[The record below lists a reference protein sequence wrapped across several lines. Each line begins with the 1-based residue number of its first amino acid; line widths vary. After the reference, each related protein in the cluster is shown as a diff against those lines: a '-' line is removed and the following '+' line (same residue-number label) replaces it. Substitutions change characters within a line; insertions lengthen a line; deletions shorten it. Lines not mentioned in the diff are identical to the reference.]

1 MSTIAARAKAAVAA
15 SPRTQ
20 SEIASA
26 IGMTPDA
33 FSRALNGHRGFGALE
48 LAELA
53 RELGADLHELITG
66 EPDPSA
72 FVVSA
77 RHSYDPGSRTRAV
90 DSLAGDTSVLEDI
103 RLLYRQAG
111 DVAPTPSLPADPAG
125 MRAALGGGFVGP
137 FMERVEKLSIDV
149 IRIGEIGTAWSGE
162 IFGRKVI
169 VLPTSGNWFWQ
180 NWSIAHELGHLIL
193 GHQGVAPGSVAN
205 DQCEA
210 AASAFAAE
218 LLVPETA
225 VREVCAGDP
234 SLQGVA
240 RYLWDAGISTKT
252 LAARLSTLAITPGD
266 ALSELLDGTTQKAL
280 RRHAGLQHEWFEP
293 DPITARME
301 AAAQRHFPAWL
312 INAHAA
318 RVLAGELDTGS
329 LAWMTG
335 IPPEQMDIGDAPP
348 ERELSGAELADL
360 FG

>member
-1 MSTIAARAKAAVAA
+1 MPTPDFVLRLRSKIGHEPLHLPGVTAVILRDVPMGAAVWEV
-15 SPRTQ
+15 P
-20 SEIASA
+20 
-26 IGMTPDA
+26 
-33 FSRALNGHRGFGALE
+33 
-48 LAELA
+48 
-53 RELGADLHELITG
+53 
-66 EPDPSA
+66 
-72 FVVSA
+72 
-77 RHSYDPGSRTRAV
+77 
-90 DSLAGDTSVLEDI
+90 SVLLTRRADTGTWAPVAGISEPGEDI
-103 RLLYRQAG
+103 G
-111 DVAPTPSLPADPAG
+111 
-125 MRAALGGGFVGP
+125 
-137 FMERVEKLSIDV
+137 
-149 IRIGEIGTAWSGE
+149 
-162 IFGRKVI
+162 
-169 VLPTSGNWFWQ
+169 
-180 NWSIAHELGHLIL
+180 
-193 GHQGVAPGSVAN
+193 
-205 DQCEA
+205 
-210 AASAFAAE
+210 
-218 LLVPETA
+218 ETA